1 MNGAAMDPP
10 RLREHHDQANLAERI
25 AGQAARD
32 LAERDPLP
40 EIALARIAA
49 RIEGDRPR
57 RRSLWL
63 GWAVVTGA
71 FLLGIVTAASAARLD
86 VVPRWLTDLVRATPA
101 PAARSGPAK
110 VRSRATSASATA
122 SPSAGRSPGAPSS
135 GNGGGRAPTSRKG
148 TAVAML
154 ASPPAA
160 PVLWSRQLESP
171 PVPSPAIPTAL
182 PMPAA
187 TGGDWPQPPVA
198 MPPGPSAS
206 PTLEQ
211 RAAAGTSPT
220 VRPAVPAEAKPAP
233 SSRPQSSAEHLKQV
247 VHALRVERSAGA
259 ALALLDRYAG
269 DLAGNAFAEEALLLR
284 VEAMLALDQRGQV
297 LRLLDGMSLNDVAAA
312 RALLVTR
319 GELRAAANR
328 CAEGI
333 ADFDLVLAEARRPPK
348 QALLG
353 RARCKQKLGDEA
365 GAQVDFDR
373 YRRQLGGAS
382 MR

>member
-1 MNGAAMDPP
+1 M
-10 RLREHHDQANLAERI
+10 
-25 AGQAARD
+25 
-32 LAERDPLP
+32 
-40 EIALARIAA
+40 
-49 RIEGDRPR
+49 
-57 RRSLWL
+57 
-63 GWAVVTGA
+63 
-71 FLLGIVTAASAARLD
+71 
-86 VVPRWLTDLVRATPA
+86 
-101 PAARSGPAK
+101 
-110 VRSRATSASATA
+110 
-122 SPSAGRSPGAPSS
+122 
-135 GNGGGRAPTSRKG
+135 
-148 TAVAML
+148 
-154 ASPPAA
+154 
-160 PVLWSRQLESP
+160 
-171 PVPSPAIPTAL
+171 
-182 PMPAA
+182 
-187 TGGDWPQPPVA
+187 
-198 MPPGPSAS
+198 
-206 PTLEQ
+206 
-211 RAAAGTSPT
+211 
-220 VRPAVPAEAKPAP
+220 
-233 SSRPQSSAEHLKQV
+233 